1 LLSSAVQSQEHFHF
15 SASLSLQLGHKVGIK
30 SWPPTSRTWT
40 ADLNWPKGYSI
51 LYDIMQR
58 NLKMV
63 KSWLGRQPLL
73 RDCLT
78 IGWWVV
84 CNCFVHHLLCLYIYY
99 YYNYYPF
106 FLFIFFIS
114 THKFYFVFFLILSP
128 IPLGGG

>member
-1 LLSSAVQSQEHFHF
+1 MSSAAQSQGHLSSLAAHGAL
-15 SASLSLQLGHKVGIK
+15 SARGLGVHKELGGDR
-30 SWPPTSRTWT
+30 TST